1 MSQFSIAT
9 GTPSDR
15 TCVLV
20 KRSMAA
26 ITGSS
31 SLEPVFMQVGVGD
44 AVLVE
49 PHEGGW
55 WVGQVIHCEG
65 GARCSANSFFQITDV
80 DSGAVS
86 TVNPNLVTG
95 IVRKGYGDLPLA
107 SSEAHRPHKR
117 LIRSSGNLAQS
128 HHELET
134 SIYGEDALTTC
145 AYASRPPKIQQT

>member
-1 MSQFSIAT
+1 
-9 GTPSDR
+9 
-15 TCVLV
+15 
-20 KRSMAA
+20 MAA

-31 SLEPVFMQVGVGD
+31 SLEPVFLQVGVGD

-80 DSGAVS
+80 DSGAVR

-95 IVRKGYGDLPLA
+95 IVRKGHGELPFA
-107 SSEAHRPHKR
+107 SSEAHRPRKAP
-117 LIRSSGNLAQS
+117 IRSS
-128 HHELET
+128 HE
-134 SIYGEDALTTC
+134 
-145 AYASRPPKIQQT
+145 RPKAHREVELGFLGRAC

>member
-1 MSQFSIAT
+1 
-9 GTPSDR
+9 
-15 TCVLV
+15 
-20 KRSMAA
+20 MAA

-31 SLEPVFMQVGVGD
+31 SLEPVFLQVGVGD

-80 DSGAVS
+80 DSGAVR

-95 IVRKGYGDLPLA
+95 IVRKGHGELPLA
-107 SSEAHRPHKR
+107 ASEAHRPRKVP
-117 LIRSSGNLAQS
+117 IRAS
-128 HHELET
+128 HARPQAHQEVEL
-134 SIYGEDALTTC
+134 GFLGRAC
-145 AYASRPPKIQQT
+145 

>member
-1 MSQFSIAT
+1 
-9 GTPSDR
+9 
-15 TCVLV
+15 
-20 KRSMAA
+20 MAA

-31 SLEPVFMQVGVGD
+31 SLEPVFLQVGVGD

-80 DSGAVS
+80 DSGAVR

-95 IVRKGYGDLPLA
+95 IVRKGHGELPLA
-107 SSEAHRPHKR
+107 TSEAHRPRKAP
-117 LIRSSGNLAQS
+117 ITASK
-128 HHELET
+128 
-134 SIYGEDALTTC
+134 
-145 AYASRPPKIQQT
+145 SRPQAHQEVELGFLGRAC

>member
-1 MSQFSIAT
+1 
-9 GTPSDR
+9 
-15 TCVLV
+15 
-20 KRSMAA
+20 MAA

-31 SLEPVFMQVGVGD
+31 SLEPVFLQVGVGD

-80 DSGAVS
+80 DSGAVR

-95 IVRKGYGDLPLA
+95 IVRKGHGEMPLA
-107 SSEAHRPHKR
+107 ASASQGANTGFSGSPGGSSRGCLGRA
-117 LIRSSGNLAQS
+117 
-128 HHELET
+128 
-134 SIYGEDALTTC
+134 C
-145 AYASRPPKIQQT
+145 